1 MNVRTSTRIRIA
13 DCLQIAHPV
22 EIFLRFVVERRHQD
36 FQRVLAENLEI
47 NKKILAKLRFSLL
60 LVSVVC
66 VRAAHLLG
74 VNDHQA
80 EFVVLGE
87 IEAVRSGHG
96 SGCRHGCSLAV
107 FLLAPILSK

>member
-13 DCLQIAHPV
+13 NCLQIAHPV

-36 FQRVLAENLEI
+36 FQRVLAMTI
-47 NKKILAKLRFSLL
+47 SKSTKILAKLRFPFF

-66 VRAAHLLG
+66 SCSAPSWRERSSGRV
-74 VNDHQA
+74 
-80 EFVVLGE
+80 VVLGE

-96 SGCRHGCSLAV
+96 SGCRHGCGLAV
-107 FLLAPILSK
+107 FLLTPILSK